1 MHAAT
6 KVQQKD
12 QSNLRVRVAMKL
24 PRPHTAS
31 LPTFRGAMGYT
42 YHFDNTELGQGKV
55 HHITKDARR
64 HGETSDKTNI
74 PVGAFV
80 V

>member
-1 MHAAT
+1 
-6 KVQQKD
+6 
-12 QSNLRVRVAMKL
+12 
-24 PRPHTAS
+24 
-31 LPTFRGAMGYT
+31 MGYT